1 MCVRYEPPVFG
12 YEAKKYIKK
21 LPEFFR
27 KPLNK
32 IFILQSRRSLR

>member
-1 MCVRYEPPVFG
+1 MCVRYEPSVFG

-27 KPLNK
+27 EPLNN

>member
-1 MCVRYEPPVFG
+1 MCVRYKPPVFG

-21 LPEFFR
+21 LPKFFR
-27 KPLNK
+27 ELLNK

>member
-21 LPEFFR
+21 LPKFFEVNP
-27 KPLNK
+27 KV
-32 IFILQSRRSLR
+32 

>member
-1 MCVRYEPPVFG
+1 MNRPFLG
-12 YEAKKYIKK
+12 TKQKNIKK
-21 LPEFFR
+21 LPKFFR

>member
-21 LPEFFR
+21 APE
-27 KPLNK
+27 
-32 IFILQSRRSLR
+32 IFPEAFE